1 MVNTE
6 YKRLESEEVCSGCGE
21 LIRENE
27 PAHTLKG
34 IETIHNFEITL
45 CTKCGKQLQSDMS
58 ADYCIFVNSK
68 R

>member
-45 CTKCGKQLQSDMS
+45 CTK
-58 ADYCIFVNSK
+58 F
-68 R
+68 